1 MAPAKPIDCVAP
13 AYDVTVGAAPAHY
26 VRSPT
31 KPFVLFV
38 EGLAN
43 EEESVSHVLLCF
55 VMCFMM
61 FI

>member
-43 EEESVSHVLLCF
+43 EEESVSHMCYCVLLC
-55 VMCFMM
+55 VL
-61 FI
+61 